1 MPTDALRWEDKVRWT
16 RKRGALPI
24 GLAWS
29 FDKLLAEID
38 ALRARLA
45 ALEGMVENQA
55 KTIDEQ
61 EARVAALEEAGDGL
75 LEDAIPLLEVDVSD
89 EVWLESKHRLLA
101 AFARWR
107 EASSGAGSHQ
117 THGQRADSSDK
128 ARPAPETPEVET
140 LAGVPVDELYKP
152 L

>member
-1 MPTDALRWEDKVRWT
+1 MLTPERESTRSVEQDVAAIREATGYGWGYGDEAQTEVELAKREVIVVANEALDRLQAAASER
-16 RKRGALPI
+16 
-24 GLAWS
+24 
-29 FDKLLAEID
+29 D
-38 ALRARLA
+38 ALRA
-45 ALEGMVENQA
+45 Q
-55 KTIDEQ
+55 
-61 EARVAALEEAGDGL
+61 VAALEEAGEGL

-128 ARPAPETPEVET
+128 ARPAPETPEVKRD
-140 LAGVPVDELYKP
+140 A
-152 L
+152 